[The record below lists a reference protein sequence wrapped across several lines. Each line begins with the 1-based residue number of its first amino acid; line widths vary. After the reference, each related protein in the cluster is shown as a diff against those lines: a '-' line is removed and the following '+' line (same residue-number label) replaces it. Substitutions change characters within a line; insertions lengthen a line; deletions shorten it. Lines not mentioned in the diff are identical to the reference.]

1 MSGLLIFIGWIFSGL
16 QRLYR
21 VALGKYKTF
30 VIKKHFPGVDH
41 VGYQTYWNNINN
53 INIGEGTYING
64 AEFITYDNKTITI
77 GKNCMLSYNVTIRT
91 DMHGH
96 SRTDVTMRQQGNY
109 DKDVVIGNDV
119 WIGHSAYIMPGVT
132 IGDGA
137 IVGAHAVVTHDVKP
151 YDVVGG
157 VPARVIKNRKS
168 MV

>member
-1 MSGLLIFIGWIFSGL
+1 
-16 QRLYR
+16 
-21 VALGKYKTF
+21 
-30 VIKKHFPGVDH
+30 
-41 VGYQTYWNNINN
+41 
-53 INIGEGTYING
+53 
-64 AEFITYDNKTITI
+64 
-77 GKNCMLSYNVTIRT
+77 
-91 DMHGH
+91 MHGH

-109 DKDVVIGNDV
+109 DKDIVIGNDV